1 MPPFQG
7 YLRQYRNMG
16 MFGIAYAKRS
26 PKGATRW
33 SGSCN
38 LSLLFTG
45 AWFCGRYQ
53 PTVFQALDAR
63 LSALDLV

>member
-1 MPPFQG
+1 
-7 YLRQYRNMG
+7 